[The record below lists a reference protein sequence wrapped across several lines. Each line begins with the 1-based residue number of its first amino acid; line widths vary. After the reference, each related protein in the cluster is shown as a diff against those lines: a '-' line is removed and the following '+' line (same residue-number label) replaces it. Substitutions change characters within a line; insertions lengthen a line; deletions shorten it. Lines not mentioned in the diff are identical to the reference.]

1 MQTLSGEKNNT
12 MRNKIDYI
20 LIRQHHKLHINDC
33 RAYSGTR
40 IDSDHRLV
48 IAAVKEK
55 LSKLKH
61 KGTKLIKTDIQCHPS
76 LHSIELYQNEIH
88 KLYKYSHD
96 FSTKNTQSK
105 WTNLMNILTTAAKV
119 STQINKHSNSQFD
132 NEIKKSLDKQK
143 NIKNNL
149 NTINF
154 KEGNQESEYKA
165 LQKERNLIMRQLRQR
180 LRKKM
185 QDKLSKK

>member
-1 MQTLSGEKNNT
+1 MQSKRCLERKNNII
-12 MRNKIDYI
+12 RNQIDYI

-48 IAAVKEK
+48 AAIKEK

-61 KGTKLIKTDIQCHPS
+61 KSTNLIKTDIQGHPS
-76 LHSIELYQNEIH
+76 QHSIELYQNEIH
-88 KLYKYSHD
+88 KSYMNSHD

-119 STQINKHSNSQFD
+119 STHINKHSNSQFD
-132 NEIKKSLDKQK
+132 NEINKLSDRQK

-149 NTINF
+149 NAINF
-154 KEGNQESEYKA
+154 KERNKESKYKETA
-165 LQKERNLIMRQLRQR
+165 KRQ
-180 LRKKM
+180 
-185 QDKLSKK
+185 KLSHASTSTKIKGRKG